1 MDEYA
6 AQPPHPSRG
15 TIDSRDRFME
25 RLYRVLESSPKGG
38 EVDRTKEIFLA
49 FSQLVEWS
57 QKLAVQLESLTQS
70 LSSSGSKQEEAWKQ
84 LYVNLNL
91 LLLFSLDCM

>member
-25 RLYRVLESSPKGG
+25 RLYRVLESSPKG
-38 EVDRTKEIFLA
+38 EVDGTKEIFLA

-57 QKLAVQLESLTQS
+57 QKLAAQLESLTQS

-84 LYVNLNL
+84 LYVDLNL